1 MEMLKEKIL
10 KEEIVLGKDILNV
23 DSFLNHKVDANLMKE
38 IGKIEILN

>member
-10 KEEIVLGKDILNV
+10 KEGIVLGKDILKV
-23 DSFLNHKVDANLMKE
+23 DSLLNHKVDVNLMKK